1 MIYHH
6 QIARATVKIYNIK
19 LRYSTLFLMEEQAE
33 VHVSLPKRQ
42 KYSYIILGGGS
53 VGLAVAKELAKLKKV
68 FLIIDRDRAR
78 VEALR
83 DQNYEA
89 LEGDIA
95 TEKALRD
102 IPISGADGVFI
113 LSSSFQANIKALKY
127 VKVESPK
134 SFTMVRAIDLVTVD
148 ELYAAGADIL
158 LHPPSIVADTA
169 LTELQKIE
177 LRGAAW
183 QLMTYLKSLSPSSR
197 IGIVIHDNPDPD
209 AIASALAL
217 KNMAESL
224 GKVAEILYFGM
235 IGHQETRAFINLL
248 SIPIRQI
255 TSSMLAEYSVLA
267 MIDCNSPG
275 RNNSLPSDAKINIII
290 DHHVPQEAF
299 DANVDFVDI
308 RPDVGAASTI
318 MTRYVQELDFEI
330 SSNLATALLYG
341 IRTDTSEFKRNTS
354 AVDLT
359 SAAFLHALAEHDL
372 LAQIETPTMSAETM
386 DVLGEAIKNKKIEGS
401 YLISNVGFIHDRDTL
416 PQAADH
422 LLKLEGIS
430 TVLVFGMTDD
440 RIHLSARSK
449 DIRVNIGDI
458 ISRAFGDIGSAGGHQ
473 RTAAAQ
479 IPLGIF
485 MGVKDKNLLLK
496 LADEAVRRRFLAT
509 VGVDEEPT

>member
-1 MIYHH
+1 
-6 QIARATVKIYNIK
+6 
-19 LRYSTLFLMEEQAE
+19 MEEEQRE
-33 VHVSLPKRQ
+33 VHARPPKRQ
-42 KYSYIILGGGS
+42 KYAYIILGGGS
-53 VGLAVAKELAKLKKV
+53 IGLAVAKDLARLKKE
-68 FLIIDRDRAR
+68 FLIIDKDKSR

-89 LEGDIA
+89 LEGDISAEA
-95 TEKALRD
+95 TLRE
-102 IPISGADGVFI
+102 IPIGGADGVFV
-113 LSSSFQANIKALKY
+113 LSSSFTANVKALKY
-127 VKVESPK
+127 VKTASPK
-134 SFTMVRAIDLVTVD
+134 SFAMVRAIDLVTVE
-148 ELYAAGADIL
+148 ELYAAGADII

-183 QLMTYLKSLSPSSR
+183 QLMTYLKSLGPSSR
-197 IGIVIHDNPDPD
+197 IGVIVHDNPDPD
-209 AIASALAL
+209 AIGSGLAL

-224 GKVAEILYFGM
+224 GKAADILYFGM
-235 IGHQETRAFINLL
+235 IGHHETRAFINLL
-248 SIPIRQI
+248 SVPMRQI
-255 TSSMLAEYSVLA
+255 TRDMLSEYDVLA
-267 MIDCNSPG
+267 MVDCNTPG
-275 RNNSLPSDAKINIII
+275 RNNSVPPDTKINIII
-290 DHHVPQEAF
+290 DHHVHPEAF
-299 DANVDFVDI
+299 DLGVDFVDI
-308 RPDVGAASTI
+308 RPDVGATSTI

-359 SAAFLHALAEHDL
+359 SAAFLHGLAEQDL
-372 LAQIETPTMSAETM
+372 LAQIETPSMSAETM

-401 YLISNVGFIHDRDTL
+401 YLLSNVGFIHDRDTL

-440 RIHLSARSK
+440 KIHLSSRSK

-458 ISRAFGDIGSAGGHQ
+458 IGRAFGDIGSAGGHQ

-496 LADEAVRRRFLAT
+496 LADEAVRRRFLT
-509 VGVDEEPT
+509 IVGVDEEPI